1 MPTFGFS
8 AFLKLI
14 CLNDRPQRTQMR
26 DRLQPSSDAYDFHR
40 SLRLRANRFLVR
52 GESMETIV
60 ESIAG
65 IVKAAEQNSV
75 RTGLSALTEWRRQ
88 NPGEIIE
95 FPPAMLES
103 PTGSF
108 RVNFTPDFGMLS
120 RGKRTAVHIWN
131 TKRPDFNR
139 RLAVR
144 GHVALPPGLRR
155 DARRARGL
163 WPFSRYETESF
174 INLAAPWTTPVWALQ
189 SWPASM
195 PSRRVSAKSS
205 DSPQRR
211 DRPSA
216 PPPAPL

>member
-1 MPTFGFS
+1 
-8 AFLKLI
+8 
-14 CLNDRPQRTQMR
+14 MR

-75 RTGLSALTEWRRQ
+75 RTGLSALMEWRRQ

-95 FPPAMLES
+95 YPSGMLES

-139 RLAVR
+139 RLAYAAMSLFPPVYAGMPDAPEDLAVLSLR
-144 GHVALPPGLRR
+144 DGELYQLSSAVDHSRLGAAILASIDALTQSVSEELGLPPPRH
-155 DARRARGL
+155 
-163 WPFSRYETESF
+163 
-174 INLAAPWTTPVWALQ
+174 
-189 SWPASM
+189 
-195 PSRRVSAKSS
+195 
-205 DSPQRR
+205 

-216 PPPAPL
+216 PPPAPI

>member
-1 MPTFGFS
+1 
-8 AFLKLI
+8 
-14 CLNDRPQRTQMR
+14 MR

-52 GESMETIV
+52 GESMEAII
-60 ESIAG
+60 ESIAA

-75 RTGLSALTEWRRQ
+75 RTGLSVLTEWRRK

-95 FPPAMLES
+95 FPSAILES

-139 RLAVR
+139 RLAYAAMSLFPPVYAGMPGAPEDLAILSLR
-144 GHVALPPGLRR
+144 DGELYQLSSAVDHSRLGAAILASIDALTQSVSEELGL
-155 DARRARGL
+155 
-163 WPFSRYETESF
+163 PT
-174 INLAAPWTTPVWALQ
+174 
-189 SWPASM
+189 
-195 PSRRVSAKSS
+195 
-205 DSPQRR
+205 QRR